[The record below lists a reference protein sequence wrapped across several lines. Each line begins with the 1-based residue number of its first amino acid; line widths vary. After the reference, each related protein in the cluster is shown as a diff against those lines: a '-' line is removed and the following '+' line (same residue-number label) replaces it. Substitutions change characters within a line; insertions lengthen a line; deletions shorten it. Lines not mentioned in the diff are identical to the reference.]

1 MVVIVDTKIP
11 AMINTGT
18 FEVWHHGKM
27 IKQAYV
33 RDFMNIGVCPSPYRL
48 GAVRC
53 ADDKVP

>member
-1 MVVIVDTKIP
+1 
-11 AMINTGT
+11 MINTGT

-53 ADDKVP
+53 ADVTVPRAVVPIGGQ